1 MSSNLITAT
10 IKNKNIMATIYK
22 AEITSYWISY
32 SKEELEKILTEAITK
47 IEKEKGN
54 TVQITIT
61 EKQ

>member
-1 MSSNLITAT
+1 
-10 IKNKNIMATIYK
+10 MATVYK
-22 AEITSYWISY
+22 AEITSHWISY